1 MLFETLKKAGINGFI
16 LSIFAAVLVAYS
28 YQPTFIEDITN
39 NIKNITN
46 LGVSVIFFFYGL
58 GLDKKIL
65 KTDLKNYRLHA
76 LIHTSTFLLFP
87 ALAYIIT
94 LFLPSNFDP
103 VLKTGIIFL
112 ASLPS
117 TVSSSVVMVSISGG
131 NIGSAIF
138 NAAVSSLAGVFITP
152 FIMSMYLHASPS
164 ESIALSQV
172 ITKLIIQVI
181 VPLIMGMLLH
191 QRMQKFYSHNKTRL
205 KLFDQTI
212 IVLIIYQSF
221 AESFHKNIVSQI
233 AKESILIVFVI
244 TLLLFFS
251 TLIILKSATKL
262 LGFEEKDYKTALF
275 CGSKKSLVHGTT
287 MSKVLFSGSPF
298 AGIYLLPIM
307 IYHAGQ
313 LIIGG
318 IIAEKMASRQ
328 KEK

>member
-1 MLFETLKKAGINGFI
+1 
-16 LSIFAAVLVAYS
+16 
-28 YQPTFIEDITN
+28 
-39 NIKNITN
+39 
-46 LGVSVIFFFYGL
+46 
-58 GLDKKIL
+58 
-65 KTDLKNYRLHA
+65 
-76 LIHTSTFLLFP
+76 
-87 ALAYIIT
+87 
-94 LFLPSNFDP
+94 
-103 VLKTGIIFL
+103 
-112 ASLPS
+112 
-117 TVSSSVVMVSISGG
+117 
-131 NIGSAIF
+131 
-138 NAAVSSLAGVFITP
+138 
-152 FIMSMYLHASPS
+152 MSMYLHASPS